1 MRLRE
6 IEPRGPDRNK
16 DLLDPWMGGEPLADG
31 ATGVTREVVGDEIEV
46 ALGIVAIDGA
56 EQSEIPCGVA
66 CRRGLGAD
74 LSITDAQRAVDPG
87 FVVAAT
93 VDERGFDA
101 VAVPGPPRSWWEGP
115 RRYRPQL
122 VDAEDRR
129 SLRRSRVE
137 GDDPRPFGA
146 NSGSLLVAHSRV
158 RRQRTPS
165 ANRMRRT

>member
-1 MRLRE
+1 MRLSE

-16 DLLDPWMGGEPLADG
+16 DLLDPWMGGEPRADG

-56 EQSEIPCGVA
+56 EQVEIPCGVA

-158 RRQRTPS
+158 RRQRTRS